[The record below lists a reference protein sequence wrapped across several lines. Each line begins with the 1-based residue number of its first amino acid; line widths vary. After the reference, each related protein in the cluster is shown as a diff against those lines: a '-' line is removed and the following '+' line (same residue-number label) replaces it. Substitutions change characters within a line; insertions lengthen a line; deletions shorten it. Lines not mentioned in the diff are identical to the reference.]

1 MQQGNKPVGNIRF
14 EGKPPYTLPVAQN
27 VTARA
32 EVGTVE
38 VTLDVIAP
46 GKEPSI
52 VPVKV
57 QMTVESAR
65 SLHSQL
71 QPAITMAELYQRR

>member
-1 MQQGNKPVGNIRF
+1 VGNIRF
-14 EGKPPYTLPVAQN
+14 EGKPPYTLPIAQN
-27 VTARA
+27 VMARA

-38 VTLDVIAP
+38 VTLDMIAP

-71 QPAITMAELYQRR
+71 QPAITMAEVYQRR